1 MYNMR
6 CKEWSNKWNLA
17 IMVSKDDTSDRA
29 KKLLDM
35 GDFVLDVGD
44 CYVVFRKKVRKVG
57 KAFQVKVPQ
66 TLQQKIKQKAKQEGM
81 SLNDFVCKVLE
92 EYDGVP
98 NIDYYRGQKEEPM
111 DKSLTVYL
119 PAELRSKVERIAQ
132 KLEVS
137 LSEVIRRILEERVGS

>member
-66 TLQQKIKQKAKQEGM
+66 TLQQKIKQKAKQEGK

>member
-1 MYNMR
+1 
-6 CKEWSNKWNLA
+6 
-17 IMVSKDDTSDRA
+17 MVSKDDTSDRA

>member
-81 SLNDFVCKVLE
+81 SLNNFVCKVLE